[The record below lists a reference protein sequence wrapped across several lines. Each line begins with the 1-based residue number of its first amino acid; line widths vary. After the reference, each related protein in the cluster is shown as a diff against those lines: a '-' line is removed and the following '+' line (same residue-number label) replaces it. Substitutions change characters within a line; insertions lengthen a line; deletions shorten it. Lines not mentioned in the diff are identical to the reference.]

1 MFCSLSKMVQ
11 KDPGVLSMASGHDL
25 WDHWFCERHALHRP
39 FAHFFHMAH
48 HLRERCWFYQLN
60 LTQSIS
66 IIESAKS
73 IPNLNT
79 RGSPTR
85 YNFPGIY
92 CKVWL
97 ETKNNGVSLD
107 AIEYCVLTRLIHLG
121 ILWRPSHPKDVLM
134 VLSKCFQY
142 FQYLGCLKHQTN

>member
-1 MFCSLSKMVQ
+1 MLI
-11 KDPGVLSMASGHDL
+11 
-25 WDHWFCERHALHRP
+25 
-39 FAHFFHMAH
+39 
-48 HLRERCWFYQLN
+48 YQLN

-121 ILWRPSHPKDVLM
+121 ILWRPSHPKDVWWFFPSAFNTSNTWGVSSTRLIRK
-134 VLSKCFQY
+134 VDL
-142 FQYLGCLKHQTN
+142 LNGLPHQKSHRTVGHPAAGQMYGWTAGHISSSLIWYRWFSRHVP